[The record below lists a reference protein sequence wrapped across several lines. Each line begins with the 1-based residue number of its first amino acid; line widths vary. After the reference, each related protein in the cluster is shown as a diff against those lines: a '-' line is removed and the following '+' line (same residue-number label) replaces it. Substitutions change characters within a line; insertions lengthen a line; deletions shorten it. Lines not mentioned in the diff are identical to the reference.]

1 MITNSVKEPRE
12 QNVQLELFKHGGASV
27 RLSSQLLMMVSL
39 AMTVAQALSSP
50 VLTRDIV
57 SSRDT
62 GSCSVMKSKGGAPRS
77 LCHHCH

>member
-1 MITNSVKEPRE
+1 MITNSVKEPCE
-12 QNVQLELFKHGGASV
+12 QNVQLELFKHSGTSV

-39 AMTVAQALSSP
+39 AMTVAQTLSSP
-50 VLTRDIV
+50 VLIRDIV